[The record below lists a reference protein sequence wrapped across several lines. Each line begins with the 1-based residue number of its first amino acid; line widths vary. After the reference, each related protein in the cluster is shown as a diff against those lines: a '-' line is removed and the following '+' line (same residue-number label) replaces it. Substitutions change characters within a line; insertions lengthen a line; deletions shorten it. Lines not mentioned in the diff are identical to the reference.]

1 MVLRFT
7 SGDGSEQIRRLKA
20 IASGGIVSSSDDS
33 GSSFG
38 KSTAISHTFSKTAQ
52 LLGAGS
58 NVIMTQPMFF
68 SPLHTPQN
76 WQIASKRREIYQWA
90 RFYYENEPKV
100 AAGVDFYAQFPLN
113 GFTLECKNRR
123 ILKYFEQ
130 FIKDINLSQIL
141 RYIAHEYFLLG
152 DVFPFLEITCPKCF
166 PRNTM
171 VLTDG
176 GNKPIQDI
184 EIGDQV
190 LTIEGE
196 YKAVTARMA
205 RKYDGAMVRIK
216 MQSLPDLE
224 STDTHKHYVV
234 RPEYR
239 PDNRVKYADWNNP
252 QQIEARNILPGDYI
266 ASPYMG
272 FLKDD
277 VKKITFDGRKYR
289 KKNKEQSKVF
299 TIPVDEEF
307 AHLMGWYVA
316 EGSTDSN
323 RTLSFS
329 LNGITEQEV
338 GQKLAGLT
346 KEYLGCD
353 LELKPH
359 WHAKDTVLT
368 VSGYSREVSA
378 WLDEQCGHGS
388 ENKRIPW
395 FIMRASK
402 EAKQSFL
409 NAYLS
414 GDGHVREDR
423 NEHSITTVSRNACFD
438 LISLLGSLGHSC
450 FVSEKEESVDSLGI
464 NRRHCYTVSWRI
476 KEKKANGQGTHRE
489 DNTIFFKV
497 KEVHNEEQDTVV
509 YNMTVDEHHN
519 YVAGS
524 VFTRNCHGGGIDTD
538 TNDQCN
544 HPDGTFNRVVILNPD
559 YIDAQGAVL
568 GNDPTISLVPDEE
581 LKSVISRRW
590 PAEVFEKIPPHIIDL
605 IQMGRPIQL
614 SNRSVSHIRLNA
626 SPYGTFGTSILR
638 RLFTI
643 LAYKTKLMT
652 ANWIVAERMILPI
665 RVVKVGEK
673 DRPATDDD
681 IADIQNQLATIAND
695 PNLTLVTHHAFDYE
709 WYGACHD
716 ATTEILTTYGWKK
729 FYEIDENEIVAT
741 YNAENKEMQFQQIQE
756 YHEYDFE
763 STDTLKMFHFDA
775 RSVDICVT
783 PNHRMLVER
792 GGKMMEIYSQEVQ
805 HDDKFLSQVDWT
817 GRIPADLPYQD
828 SPVSHLSLDE
838 YLEFVG
844 YYISEG
850 GAKEERRKN
859 LVKEKQIQACSIGQ
873 NKTSEHYQPIRDSV
887 GKVYPNFS
895 EFEDQ
900 RNAGKHCLMTIN
912 SAKIARY
919 LATEFG
925 SHSWNKKIPRWIKNL
940 PQDKLRIFYD
950 AMVAG
955 DGYERNDML
964 TPRYGYATTSEQ
976 LADDW
981 SEICMKMGYW
991 PKTGQ
996 EKPANENCRPVYRIY
1011 WSEKRTETKFNIR
1024 EQHIKREDYSGKVYC
1039 VKVPNTW
1046 IITRRNGHVTVQGNT
1061 GKIHNITNELEQIG
1075 KEILDGLMLNQAILN
1090 GEAPGY
1096 NCHDE
1101 ETLTLTDS
1109 GFKYW
1114 NEITEKDKIAC
1125 YNPETDEIEYHHYI
1139 EKHVYDHDGE
1149 MIHFKNN
1156 MVDILVTPN
1165 HRMWNKK
1172 KDHDEYEFIEARNVK
1187 RRSYFKSRVAGFD
1200 GDDIPYITI
1209 GDETYDMVDFCKFVG
1224 WYVAEGSLAEEKRA
1238 SRKQE
1243 LTTVVIHQ
1251 SKSES
1256 KDDIVC
1262 LFDSMFEN
1270 SYETKQGVN
1279 TYKPELAKWLSE
1291 NCGRHSY
1298 YKKIPVWM
1306 KNLSS
1311 KYLDHLLSSYLEG
1324 DGSIDKRDSNGRYW
1338 TAYTSSD
1345 QLSNDISEIAFKC
1358 GWSVSRSK
1366 KTAKQANKLR
1376 KYNQLGAEIVTRK
1389 DQHIICLSKG
1399 RKGNDVILDSR
1410 DQEYQGNEIHPE
1422 HYSGKVYC
1430 FTIPHG
1436 LFITK
1441 RNDKITVQGNS
1452 AAVGVEILISRLDS
1466 WRDQLAEWVHK
1477 HLFLPIAMMQGF
1489 IDEEETNMMGRSVF
1503 LYPTIKWNDLNLRDN
1518 SNKVQIM
1525 MQGYDKGMVSAQSI
1539 LEEMNLDY
1547 DTEIQRIRE
1556 EQIVQGAA
1564 GLMGQGGMGDMGMGG
1579 GMGGMSGFGGPPP
1592 GGDMGMGMGMGGDM
1606 GMGGAPGG
1614 DMGMGG
1620 APGGGMGGGMGAAAG
1635 GQPPFISKRG
1645 KGTAP
1650 GDEQQS
1656 PQVQLVKL
1664 TSLERKMLQML
1675 QSSPIPYGL
1684 FAQYKVALPGEQ
1696 QPFLI
1701 DFAYPQ
1707 VGVGVEADGQM
1718 WHENAEMKQ
1727 RDNERD
1733 NKLAGAGWRILRF
1746 REDAITDKAN
1756 MIQDIV
1762 YENVVEAAEEHKQ
1775 RYRKAAE
1782 SDNPFIKV
1790 SSTEDFF
1797 EEVDMNR
1804 LNITYLPMPDGLGE
1818 VVFFDTE

>member
-20 IASGGIVSSSDDS
+20 IASGGIVPSSDGS

-123 ILKYFEQ
+123 ILKYYEQ
-130 FIKDINLSQIL
+130 FVKDINLSQIL

-152 DVFPFLEITCPKCF
+152 DVFPFLEITCPK
-166 PRNTM
+166 
-171 VLTDG
+171 
-176 GNKPIQDI
+176 
-184 EIGDQV
+184 
-190 LTIEGE
+190 
-196 YKAVTARMA
+196 
-205 RKYDGAMVRIK
+205 
-216 MQSLPDLE
+216 
-224 STDTHKHYVV
+224 
-234 RPEYR
+234 
-239 PDNRVKYADWNNP
+239 
-252 QQIEARNILPGDYI
+252 
-266 ASPYMG
+266 
-272 FLKDD
+272 
-277 VKKITFDGRKYR
+277 
-289 KKNKEQSKVF
+289 
-299 TIPVDEEF
+299 
-307 AHLMGWYVA
+307 
-316 EGSTDSN
+316 
-323 RTLSFS
+323 
-329 LNGITEQEV
+329 
-338 GQKLAGLT
+338 
-346 KEYLGCD
+346 
-353 LELKPH
+353 
-359 WHAKDTVLT
+359 
-368 VSGYSREVSA
+368 
-378 WLDEQCGHGS
+378 
-388 ENKRIPW
+388 
-395 FIMRASK
+395 
-402 EAKQSFL
+402 
-409 NAYLS
+409 
-414 GDGHVREDR
+414 
-423 NEHSITTVSRNACFD
+423 
-438 LISLLGSLGHSC
+438 
-450 FVSEKEESVDSLGI
+450 
-464 NRRHCYTVSWRI
+464 
-476 KEKKANGQGTHRE
+476 
-489 DNTIFFKV
+489 
-497 KEVHNEEQDTVV
+497 
-509 YNMTVDEHHN
+509 
-519 YVAGS
+519 
-524 VFTRNCHGGGIDTD
+524 CHGGGIDTD

-605 IQMGRPIQL
+605 IQMGHPIQL

-709 WYGACHD
+709 WYGA
-716 ATTEILTTYGWKK
+716 
-729 FYEIDENEIVAT
+729 
-741 YNAENKEMQFQQIQE
+741 
-756 YHEYDFE
+756 
-763 STDTLKMFHFDA
+763 
-775 RSVDICVT
+775 
-783 PNHRMLVER
+783 
-792 GGKMMEIYSQEVQ
+792 
-805 HDDKFLSQVDWT
+805 
-817 GRIPADLPYQD
+817 
-828 SPVSHLSLDE
+828 
-838 YLEFVG
+838 
-844 YYISEG
+844 
-850 GAKEERRKN
+850 
-859 LVKEKQIQACSIGQ
+859 
-873 NKTSEHYQPIRDSV
+873 
-887 GKVYPNFS
+887 
-895 EFEDQ
+895 
-900 RNAGKHCLMTIN
+900 
-912 SAKIARY
+912 
-919 LATEFG
+919 
-925 SHSWNKKIPRWIKNL
+925 
-940 PQDKLRIFYD
+940 
-950 AMVAG
+950 
-955 DGYERNDML
+955 
-964 TPRYGYATTSEQ
+964 
-976 LADDW
+976 
-981 SEICMKMGYW
+981 
-991 PKTGQ
+991 
-996 EKPANENCRPVYRIY
+996 
-1011 WSEKRTETKFNIR
+1011 
-1024 EQHIKREDYSGKVYC
+1024 
-1039 VKVPNTW
+1039 
-1046 IITRRNGHVTVQGNT
+1046 T
-1061 GKIHNITNELEQIG
+1061 GKIHNITTELEQIG

-1096 NCHDE
+1096 
-1101 ETLTLTDS
+1101 
-1109 GFKYW
+1109 
-1114 NEITEKDKIAC
+1114 
-1125 YNPETDEIEYHHYI
+1125 
-1139 EKHVYDHDGE
+1139 
-1149 MIHFKNN
+1149 
-1156 MVDILVTPN
+1156 
-1165 HRMWNKK
+1165 
-1172 KDHDEYEFIEARNVK
+1172 
-1187 RRSYFKSRVAGFD
+1187 
-1200 GDDIPYITI
+1200 
-1209 GDETYDMVDFCKFVG
+1209 
-1224 WYVAEGSLAEEKRA
+1224 
-1238 SRKQE
+1238 
-1243 LTTVVIHQ
+1243 
-1251 SKSES
+1251 
-1256 KDDIVC
+1256 
-1262 LFDSMFEN
+1262 
-1270 SYETKQGVN
+1270 
-1279 TYKPELAKWLSE
+1279 
-1291 NCGRHSY
+1291 
-1298 YKKIPVWM
+1298 
-1306 KNLSS
+1306 
-1311 KYLDHLLSSYLEG
+1311 
-1324 DGSIDKRDSNGRYW
+1324 
-1338 TAYTSSD
+1338 
-1345 QLSNDISEIAFKC
+1345 
-1358 GWSVSRSK
+1358 
-1366 KTAKQANKLR
+1366 
-1376 KYNQLGAEIVTRK
+1376 
-1389 DQHIICLSKG
+1389 
-1399 RKGNDVILDSR
+1399 
-1410 DQEYQGNEIHPE
+1410 
-1422 HYSGKVYC
+1422 
-1430 FTIPHG
+1430 
-1436 LFITK
+1436 
-1441 RNDKITVQGNS
+1441 NS

-1489 IDEEETNMMGRSVF
+1489 IDEEESNMMGRPVF

-1556 EQIVQGAA
+1556 EQVVQGAA

-1592 GGDMGMGMGMGGDM
+1592 GDMGAMGGDMGMG

-1664 TSLERKMLQML
+1664 TSLERKMMKML

-1727 RDNERD
+1727 RDDERD

-1797 EEVDMNR
+1797 EEIDMNR